1 MFHPSWP
8 HSSPRD
14 HTGAMSEHSHE
25 ADSARS
31 EELWNERYLSA
42 AHLWSSNPNPQLL
55 AEVADL
61 EPGLALDV
69 GCGEGADAVWLAQ
82 RGWQVVATDISGVA
96 IERAS
101 EHVRSADPSVAARVE
116 WRQVDLLVSAPE
128 PDTFDL
134 VSVQFMHLPPE
145 LRTQLFTSLASSV
158 RSGGTLLVV
167 GHHPSDLLTGVRRPS
182 EPELLY
188 TADDV
193 AKLLGPSWT
202 VVVSDSRP
210 RLATTP
216 DGVEVTVHD
225 AVLRAVR
232 HDATRS
238 SSSLE

>member
-1 MFHPSWP
+1 
-8 HSSPRD
+8 
-14 HTGAMSEHSHE
+14 MSEHSHE

-42 AHLWSSNPNPQLL
+42 SQLWSSNPNPQLL
-55 AEVADL
+55 SEVADL

-101 EHVRSADPSVAARVE
+101 EHLRSVDPSVASRVE

-128 PDTFDL
+128 LDTFDL
-134 VSVQFMHLPPE
+134 VSVQFMHLPPK
-145 LRTQLFTSLASSV
+145 LRTQLFTGLASSV
-158 RSGGTLLVV
+158 RPGGTLLVV

-188 TADDV
+188 TAEDV
-193 AKLLGPSWT
+193 AKLLDPSWT

-238 SSSLE
+238 SSSLA